1 MENNL
6 VRKGYKAILRLH
18 DKPIDVS
25 YTLLDK
31 FRKEVKIT
39 SVKTNGG
46 MFDLLPLIS
55 GTDICKL
62 KKQIRKIIN
71 EK

>member
-1 MENNL
+1 ME
-6 VRKGYKAILRLH
+6 RKAILRFH
-18 DKPIDVS
+18 DKEIDVS

-31 FRKEVKIT
+31 FRKDVKIT

-55 GTDICKL
+55 STDIFKL
-62 KKQIRKIIN
+62 KKQIRKIVN
-71 EK
+71 